1 MWFHRVLGSK
11 PPIFQY
17 LQGLRLGPEQ
27 ESNVLPILAGK
38 GDTNQDP
45 YLEGVKTRFSPILT
59 GTLAGTTER
68 DVVRMWCCCVE

>member
-17 LQGLRLGPEQ
+17 LQGLGPEQ

-38 GDTNQDP
+38 GDKNQDP

-59 GTLAGTTER
+59 VKCQVNDHYRGRYFE
-68 DVVRMWCCCVE
+68 E